1 MNINEKNWFVRKA
14 MAAVQHYDHE
24 AYWRMRAEVVD
35 PHSKKSKL
43 TRLYYLY
50 RIKKADAF
58 ANASMGT
65 DLGAGAHFDSPPIL
79 FHHLNG
85 IIISHYARFG
95 KNVTIFQQVTVT
107 EGPNHTSATIGDDVV
122 IGAGAKILGAVHIG
136 NGAEIGANA
145 VVVSDVPAYATA
157 VGVPARIILKE
168 DRKKEITP

>member
-1 MNINEKNWFVRKA
+1 MNVDEKNWFVRKA
-14 MAAVQHYDHE
+14 MALVQHYDHE

-35 PHSKKSKL
+35 PQSRKSKL
-43 TRLYYLY
+43 TRLWYLY
-50 RIKKADAF
+50 RKRADAF

-65 DLGAGAHFDSPPIL
+65 DLGAGAQFASPPIL

-107 EGPNHTSATIGDDVV
+107 EGPNQTSATIGDNVV

-136 NGAEIGANA
+136 DGAKIGANA

-168 DRKKEITP
+168 EKEKRATP

>member
-1 MNINEKNWFVRKA
+1 MNVDEKNWFVRKA
-14 MAAVQHYDHE
+14 MALVQHYDHE
-24 AYWRMRAEVVD
+24 VYWRMRAEVVD
-35 PHSKKSKL
+35 PQSGKSKL
-43 TRLYYLY
+43 TRLWYLY
-50 RIKKADAF
+50 RIKRADAF

-65 DLGAGAHFDSPPIL
+65 DLGAGAQFASPPIL

-107 EGPNHTSATIGDDVV
+107 EGPNQTSDTIGDNVV

-136 NGAEIGANA
+136 DGAKIGANA

-168 DRKKEITP
+168 EKEKRATP

>member
-1 MNINEKNWFVRKA
+1 MNVDEKNWFVRKA
-14 MAAVQHYDHE
+14 MALVQHYDHE

-35 PHSKKSKL
+35 PQSRKSKM
-43 TRLYYLY
+43 TRLWYLY
-50 RIKKADAF
+50 RIKRADAF

-65 DLGAGAHFDSPPIL
+65 DLGAGAQFASPPIL

-107 EGPNHTSATIGDDVV
+107 EGPHQTSVTIGENVV

-136 NGAEIGANA
+136 DGAKIGANA

-168 DRKKEITP
+168 EKEKRAAT

>member
-1 MNINEKNWFVRKA
+1 MNVDENNWLVRKA
-14 MAAVQHYDHE
+14 MSIVQHYDHK

-35 PHSKKSKL
+35 PNSKKSKL
-43 TRLYYLY
+43 TRLWYLY
-50 RIKKADAF
+50 RIKRADAF

-65 DLGAGAHFDSPPIL
+65 DLGAGAYFAAPPIL

-107 EGPNHTSATIGDDVV
+107 EGPNHTSATIGDNVT
-122 IGAGAKILGAVHIG
+122 IGAGAKIIGAVHIG
-136 NGAEIGANA
+136 DGARIGANA
-145 VVVSDVPAYATA
+145 VVVSDVPAYSTA

-168 DRKKEITP
+168 NREEELTS